1 MEECLPKWNV
11 VGSFSVDDS
20 MILRICFLRIRIN
33 TFMIGLHYSE
43 ILNLSV
49 NGGRADFDAKFCE
62 SIMLDEFEIV

>member
-1 MEECLPKWNV
+1 
-11 VGSFSVDDS
+11 
-20 MILRICFLRIRIN
+20 
-33 TFMIGLHYSE
+33 MIGLHYSE